1 VAVCASS
8 LSLGA
13 QTKEPAVKPSALVKM
28 AEPWP
33 DAEALAAR
41 RVDAENRRLFAATD
55 TFPMTLTADFKA
67 INKDRAPEGKKPYPA
82 ELTVNDANGR
92 PTPLHVTLRT
102 RGHFRLRASSCSFV
116 PLRIEFKPDEVEG
129 TIFDHQKSLK
139 LITHCQSDKLY
150 EQYTLREYLVYRAMN
165 LLTPKSFRAR
175 LARASYV
182 QSTDAKPIIT
192 RFGMFLEDDDDVARR
207 MEGRIMELPRAQ
219 FKDVDADVLTLAMIF
234 EYMIGNTDF
243 SMYMLHNIRLVRT
256 PSNKVYTVPYD
267 FDLSGL
273 VSTSYAIP
281 DRSFGLK
288 SVRDRLYRGP
298 CRPVEQVEPVL
309 QTFRAKKAE
318 VLGLYE
324 SLPELDRDY
333 RRDAKEYLEE
343 FFRAIDKQGEVRS
356 TFVESRC
363 NKKPTM

>member
-1 VAVCASS
+1 
-8 LSLGA
+8 
-13 QTKEPAVKPSALVKM
+13 
-28 AEPWP
+28 
-33 DAEALAAR
+33 
-41 RVDAENRRLFAATD
+41 
-55 TFPMTLTADFKA
+55 
-67 INKDRAPEGKKPYPA
+67 
-82 ELTVNDANGR
+82 
-92 PTPLHVTLRT
+92 
-102 RGHFRLRASSCSFV
+102 
-116 PLRIEFKPDEVEG
+116 
-129 TIFDHQKSLK
+129 
-139 LITHCQSDKLY
+139 
-150 EQYTLREYLVYRAMN
+150 MN

-219 FKDVDADVLTLAMIF
+219 FKDVDADVLTQSMIF

-273 VSTSYAIP
+273 VGTSYAIP
-281 DRSFGLK
+281 DRAFGLK

-318 VLGLYE
+318 VLALYD

-356 TFVESRC
+356 TFVEGRC